1 MNNDNESCGCPEY
14 GMSRRALLR
23 NLAAVSGAGV
33 LSSMS
38 GGVFSQ
44 VSFAS
49 TNAASNVVVV
59 LSLRGGADGLSMVVP
74 YGDPA
79 LDNARPH
86 LSLPVS
92 QLLAKDG
99 FFGLHP
105 NFAPLMPLWNAG
117 KVAAVQAV
125 GLPQPNRSHFSAMEQ
140 VEDADPGSPERI
152 GWINRLI
159 GLNAAPLPTQGL
171 NMGSSLMPT
180 SMFGPEP
187 TVAVAR
193 IDEMKL
199 AGPGDSTGY
208 AARHQSLHTMWDVG
222 AGPLARGAR
231 SALQA
236 VDIFRPLVGKAT
248 VPANGA
254 KYPVGELGQAMAGAA
269 RLIRADIGAE
279 VITVD
284 YGSWDMH
291 QALGNLTFGVMRT
304 MVDDLAQALAAF
316 FQDLGTLGSQVTLVT
331 ISEFGRRVVQN
342 GNGGA
347 DHGYGNA
354 MLAMGAGVRGGR
366 YVTRGWPGLSSAK
379 LVEGDLAVTCDYRS
393 VLTEVLRNRFNAD
406 TSKVFPG
413 FQPEQVGLMMA
424 A

>member
-1 MNNDNESCGCPEY
+1 MSNDNQACGCPEY

-23 NLAAVSGAGV
+23 NVAAVSGAGV
-33 LSSMS
+33 LSSVS

-44 VSFAS
+44 VALAS
-49 TNAASNVVVV
+49 TGAASNVLVV
-59 LSLRGGADGLSMVVP
+59 LSLRGGADGLSLVVP

-79 LDNARPH
+79 LENARPH
-86 LSLPVS
+86 LVLPES

-105 NFAPLMPLWNAG
+105 NFSPLMPLWNTG
-117 KVAAVQAV
+117 KLAAVQAV

-140 VEDADPGSPERI
+140 VEDADPGSPERT

-159 GLNAAPLPTQGL
+159 GLNASQLPTQGL
-171 NMGSSLMPT
+171 KVGSSLVPT
-180 SMFGPEP
+180 SLYGPEP

-193 IDEMKL
+193 IDEMSL
-199 AGPGDSTGY
+199 AGPGDAAGN
-208 AARHQSLHTMWDVG
+208 AARHRSLHTMWDVG

-231 SALQA
+231 AALTV
-236 VDIFRPLVGKAT
+236 VDIFRPMVGKAT
-248 VPANGA
+248 VPQNGA
-254 KYPVGELGQAMAGAA
+254 KYPDGDLGRALAGTA
-269 RLIRADIGAE
+269 RLIRADVGAE
-279 VITVD
+279 VVTVD

-291 QALGNLTFGVMRT
+291 QALGNLSWGVMREA
-304 MVDDLAQALAAF
+304 VDELAKSLAAF
-316 FQDLGTLGSQVTLVT
+316 FQDLGTLGTRVTLVT

-342 GNGGA
+342 GNNGT

-366 YVTRGWPGLSSAK
+366 YLTRGWPGLSTAK

-393 VLTEVLRNRFNAD
+393 VLTEVLRSRFNAD

-413 FQPEQVGLMMA
+413 FQPEQVGLMA